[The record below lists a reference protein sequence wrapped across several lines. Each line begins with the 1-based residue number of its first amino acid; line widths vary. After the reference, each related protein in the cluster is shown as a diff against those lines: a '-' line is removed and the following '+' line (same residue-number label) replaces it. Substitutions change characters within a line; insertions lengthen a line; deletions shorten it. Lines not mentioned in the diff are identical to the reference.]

1 MTCQRFEADL
11 VDLARGALGDGNA
24 EASARRHLEACAVC
38 AARFE
43 RERRLT
49 EGLRTVSEATTVP
62 ANDVAERRLMMA
74 FASARPPSRRSAWR
88 RMLQALRTRQVAAGV
103 SDRWWLATAACIFFF
118 VGAWAAVEWR
128 TRTATPQGTATSVQ
142 AALPAP
148 VEQPQV
154 VEQAESPVP
163 APAPLVTETRRA
175 PAPRAA
181 RAALSNEPP
190 QEADRFAGFVPLPAA
205 GGLPGFDSGM
215 IVRVALPTASLPA
228 YGLAITPESS
238 HTVNADLL
246 VGQDGQ
252 ARAIRLVSLVGGS
265 RREPQ

>member
-1 MTCQRFEADL
+1 MSCQRFEADL
-11 VDLARGALGDGNA
+11 VDLARNALGDRDA
-24 EASARRHLEACAVC
+24 EASVRRHLEVCEAC

-49 EGLRTVSEATTVP
+49 ENLRTFSAATTVP

-74 FASARPPSRRSAWR
+74 FASARPPSRRSAWQR
-88 RMLQALRTRQVAAGV
+88 VLPALRTGQAGAV
-103 SDRWWLATAACIFFF
+103 SDRWRLAAAACIFFF
-118 VGAWAAVEWR
+118 IGAWAAVEWR
-128 TRTATPQGTATSVQ
+128 TRTASSQGTAASTQ
-142 AALPAP
+142 ASLPAP
-148 VEQPQV
+148 AEQARPVEQV
-154 VEQAESPVP
+154 ESPVP
-163 APAPLVTETRRA
+163 APAPFAAESRRT
-175 PAPRAA
+175 PAPRVV
-181 RAALSNEPP
+181 RAAQRNELP
-190 QEADRFAGFVPLPAA
+190 QETDRLAGFVPLPAA

-215 IVRVALPTASLPA
+215 IVRVAIPTASLPA

-238 HTVNADLL
+238 QTVNADLL

>member
-11 VDLARGALGDGNA
+11 VDLARGALDDGDA
-24 EASARRHLEACAVC
+24 EASVRRHLEACEAC

-49 EGLRTVSEATTVP
+49 EGLRTLSAATNVP
-62 ANDVAERRLMMA
+62 ANEVAERRLMMA

-88 RMLQALRTRQVAAGV
+88 RVLPALRTGQAGV
-103 SDRWWLATAACIFFF
+103 VSGRWWLAAAACIFFF

-128 TRTATPQGTATSVQ
+128 TRTSAPQGTAPSVQ
-142 AALPAP
+142 ASLPAP
-148 VEQPQV
+148 AEQPRPVEQV
-154 VEQAESPVP
+154 ESPVP
-163 APAPLVTETRRA
+163 APVPLAADMRRA
-175 PAPRAA
+175 PASRPVRAA
-181 RAALSNEPP
+181 SRDELP
-190 QEADRFAGFVPLPAA
+190 QETDRLAGFIPLPAA

-228 YGLAITPESS
+228 YGLAITPESTE
-238 HTVNADLL
+238 TVNADLL

>member
-11 VDLARGALGDGNA
+11 VDLARGALGNDDA
-24 EASARRHLEACAVC
+24 ASARRHLEACEAC

-43 RERRLT
+43 GERRLT
-49 EGLRTVSEATTVP
+49 EGLRTLSAATTVP

-74 FASARPPSRRSAWR
+74 FASA
-88 RMLQALRTRQVAAGV
+88 QGALRQPERHSMVVRWAVWAA
-103 SDRWWLATAACIFFF
+103 AASIFFF

-128 TRTATPQGTATSVQ
+128 TRTASPQVTMASVQ
-142 AALPAP
+142 ASLPAP
-148 VEQPQV
+148 AEQARPVEQV
-154 VEQAESPVP
+154 ESPVP
-163 APAPLVTETRRA
+163 ALDPLAADARRTRA
-175 PAPRAA
+175 PRVVRAA
-181 RAALSNEPP
+181 SQSELP
-190 QEADRFAGFVPLPAA
+190 QETDRLAGFIPLPAA

-215 IVRVALPTASLPA
+215 IVRVSIPTASLPA

-238 HTVNADLL
+238 RTVNADLL

-252 ARAIRLVSLVGGS
+252 ARAIKLVSLVGGS

>member
-1 MTCQRFEADL
+1 MSCQRIEADL
-11 VDLARGALGDGNA
+11 VDFARGTLEDGDA
-24 EASARRHLEACAVC
+24 AAACRRHLESCQAC
-38 AARFE
+38 AARVE

-49 EGLRTVSEATTVP
+49 DGLRMLSSATSVP

-74 FASARPPSRRSAWR
+74 FASAQPGAPATTPHSMAVRWAVW
-88 RMLQALRTRQVAAGV
+88 AA
-103 SDRWWLATAACIFFF
+103 AACIFFF

-128 TRTATPQGTATSVQ
+128 TRTATPLAVAPVVQ
-142 AALPAP
+142 ASVPAP
-148 VEQPQV
+148 VEQARPVGQV
-154 VEQAESPVP
+154 ESPIP
-163 APAPLVTETRRA
+163 APDPLAAAARPTRA
-175 PAPRAA
+175 PRVVRAA
-181 RAALSNEPP
+181 SQNELP
-190 QEADRFAGFVPLPAA
+190 QEVDRLAGFIPLPAA

-215 IVRVALPTASLPA
+215 IVRVSLPTASLPA

>member
-1 MTCQRFEADL
+1 MSCQRFEADL
-11 VDLARGALGDGNA
+11 VDLARNALGDRDA
-24 EASARRHLEACAVC
+24 EASVRRHLEVCEAC

-49 EGLRTVSEATTVP
+49 ENLRTFSAATTVP

-74 FASARPPSRRSAWR
+74 FASAPHASP
-88 RMLQALRTRQVAAGV
+88 ALGRHAMIARWTVWAA
-103 SDRWWLATAACIFFF
+103 AACIFFV

-128 TRTATPQGTATSVQ
+128 TRTESAPAATAASPQASFPAAAEQ
-142 AALPAP
+142 ARP
-148 VEQPQV
+148 VEQV
-154 VEQAESPVP
+154 ESPVP
-163 APAPLVTETRRA
+163 APAPFAADARRT
-175 PAPRAA
+175 PAPRVV
-181 RAALSNEPP
+181 RAAQRNELP
-190 QEADRFAGFVPLPAA
+190 QETDRLAGFIPLPAA

-215 IVRVALPTASLPA
+215 IVRVAIPTASLPA
-228 YGLAITPESS
+228 YGLAITPESNQ
-238 HTVNADLL
+238 TVNADLL

>member
-24 EASARRHLEACAVC
+24 EASARRHLEACAAC

-88 RMLQALRTRQVAAGV
+88 RVLPALRTGQAGVV
-103 SDRWWLATAACIFFF
+103 SDRWWLAAAACVFFF
-118 VGAWAAVEWR
+118 VGAWATVEWR
-128 TRTATPQGTATSVQ
+128 TRTATPQGAAAPVQ
-142 AALPAP
+142 ASLPAP
-148 VEQPQV
+148 AEQARPVEQV
-154 VEQAESPVP
+154 ESPVP
-163 APAPLVTETRRA
+163 APAPLVGDARRT
-175 PAPRAA
+175 PAPRVV
-181 RAALSNEPP
+181 RAASQNGLP
-190 QEADRFAGFVPLPAA
+190 QETDRLAGFIPLPAA

-215 IVRVALPTASLPA
+215 IVRVSIPTASLPA

-238 HTVNADLL
+238 RTVNADLL

-252 ARAIRLVSLVGGS
+252 ARAIKLVSLVGGT